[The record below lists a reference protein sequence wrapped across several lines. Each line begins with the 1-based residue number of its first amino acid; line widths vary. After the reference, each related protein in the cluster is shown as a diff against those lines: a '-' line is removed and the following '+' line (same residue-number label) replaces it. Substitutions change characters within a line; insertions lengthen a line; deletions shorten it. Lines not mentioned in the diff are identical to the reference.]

1 MGNEKQEA
9 RQEAVELRQDTKAEL
24 QKLMADIDSEQ
35 TKILDKELKPHNK
48 KYDEKLERNRDVLID
63 KVDRFVDRVEHA
75 SPDVLSPT
83 RKVAMLQEIFHILND
98 YIRGIDGVFSA
109 KNRVADRL
117 SGALDRFNK
126 EITENVIV
134 ERHEAPRVVV
144 VEKAPVRVEIVRDG
158 IYTVKEGDSLSQI
171 VKNKFGIDWQE
182 NPAQAFAVVRL
193 LSDKCRV
200 PDVENADPNDIK
212 AGSQLDFGKARSM
225 LGPDGKPT
233 AEHMAGIIEWYNSIP
248 STVENGWEI
257 GQKTEKTDGG
267 TDGGATGG
275 SSSATELARSVA
287 GGEQTASGGEVAGE
301 GDGANTNAQAAVDEQ
316 PEAEPEA
323 QPAQQPAAQPE
334 VPAATVPV
342 VPEVVERTIDQIQV
356 GEVVGNDEA
365 LKKDIISPVMAED
378 ESVARYELNDVVK
391 WGFAYGGGVVR
402 LPDAPA
408 EGATLKPE
416 DIAKIPEG
424 TYIESEGGK
433 ALGIIASNGGLAVEG
448 FAWVNGAGEGWN
460 IVKLPTVN
468 ADKSYNEKVSDF
480 LIVGAQIDVKYA
492 KNYGIVDE
500 AGAIKQDGWGLT
512 LDSNFVVKLPAVPA
526 EGDKAYN
533 PSEALKSL
541 PDGVRIPLGY
551 AEKLKAYKDEG
562 DEVLIPGW
570 GDNYDYRAIVKI
582 GDDISKIPQNTY
594 VRTDDAIRLKIESS
608 NRAAGLVNG
617 WGWRN
622 ESNVY
627 KLPSSPTAIP
637 NGITVSR
644 LDPAVASLFDANGCL
659 IADGWT
665 PDGNSFVRKSKDVPV
680 GLNVW
685 VSRVVGTYLAAH
697 RSGGQVWDKEEH
709 PEGPF
714 YTEEGS
720 DVIEYAEDS
729 GIDDNITEGLP
740 SGVAKAKLVQYLNA
754 QWNIVAQ

>member
-257 GQKTEKTDGG
+257 GQKTEKTDFW
-267 TDGGATGG
+267 
-275 SSSATELARSVA
+275 
-287 GGEQTASGGEVAGE
+287 
-301 GDGANTNAQAAVDEQ
+301 
-316 PEAEPEA
+316 
-323 QPAQQPAAQPE
+323 
-334 VPAATVPV
+334 
-342 VPEVVERTIDQIQV
+342 
-356 GEVVGNDEA
+356 
-365 LKKDIISPVMAED
+365 K
-378 ESVARYELNDVVK
+378 
-391 WGFAYGGGVVR
+391 F
-402 LPDAPA
+402 
-408 EGATLKPE
+408 
-416 DIAKIPEG
+416 
-424 TYIESEGGK
+424 
-433 ALGIIASNGGLAVEG
+433 
-448 FAWVNGAGEGWN
+448 
-460 IVKLPTVN
+460 
-468 ADKSYNEKVSDF
+468 
-480 LIVGAQIDVKYA
+480 
-492 KNYGIVDE
+492 
-500 AGAIKQDGWGLT
+500 
-512 LDSNFVVKLPAVPA
+512 
-526 EGDKAYN
+526 
-533 PSEALKSL
+533 
-541 PDGVRIPLGY
+541 
-551 AEKLKAYKDEG
+551 
-562 DEVLIPGW
+562 
-570 GDNYDYRAIVKI
+570 
-582 GDDISKIPQNTY
+582 
-594 VRTDDAIRLKIESS
+594 
-608 NRAAGLVNG
+608 
-617 WGWRN
+617 
-622 ESNVY
+622 
-627 KLPSSPTAIP
+627 
-637 NGITVSR
+637 
-644 LDPAVASLFDANGCL
+644 
-659 IADGWT
+659 
-665 PDGNSFVRKSKDVPV
+665 
-680 GLNVW
+680 
-685 VSRVVGTYLAAH
+685 
-697 RSGGQVWDKEEH
+697 
-709 PEGPF
+709 
-714 YTEEGS
+714 
-720 DVIEYAEDS
+720 
-729 GIDDNITEGLP
+729 
-740 SGVAKAKLVQYLNA
+740 
-754 QWNIVAQ
+754 